1 MCKWCL
7 SNFFFLLQMCPS
19 AVSDSTMFH
28 FIVTH
33 NHILDIHFV
42 YYSYL
47 LISGLWIYFFS
58 IAVFNHFSVLL
69 FRFVILQVLLFWII
83 YEVVTD
89 CKCKAWI
96 SSFAKK
102 KKNTKFSSKLC
113 LNSKS
118 VWYTYQVAL
127 ISGGAF
133 TISKPFFICI
143 ILEQV

>member
-1 MCKWCL
+1 
-7 SNFFFLLQMCPS
+7 MCPS

-102 KKNTKFSSKLC
+102 KEEYEVFIKTLSQFKVC
-113 LNSKS
+113 M
-118 VWYTYQVAL
+118 
-127 ISGGAF
+127 IHIPSGVDQWWCIYYF
-133 TISKPFFICI
+133 KTIFYLYYPGTSLTTFVYYC
-143 ILEQV
+143 